1 MELIEGVV
9 TRDGKATVRAGGES
23 VQLTAPG
30 ADLKAARDAV
40 LASAKDAVRERG
52 EVCRLEISDN
62 GRRHVFAAHP
72 DGSLVPLA
80 DPSPAD
86 AAELHDVTTPA
97 PVPVAPAPAAPETA
111 LIEDVPTGASLLTAA
126 PAVPSST
133 PQLAVPPRPD
143 LPSAPVEAPRADYP
157 VEPAVATAPPADQG
171 PVTRRS
177 LRDTTFLV
185 DDSRHDPA
193 AKGFRGLLTR
203 IGIKQEPSAAEL
215 AERDDIA
222 VVSRH
227 WPGTRTIAVVNRK
240 GGSAKT
246 PVVAGLSA
254 VFGRYGGGGVLAWD
268 NNENSGTLPIRTEQ
282 EPHGA
287 SVLDLLRDEDRLRDG
302 QSHGLIAGYVHHQSA
317 DRYDVL
323 WSDQNDFGDH
333 EIQAEEVRRAHAVAS
348 RYYRM
353 LVMDSGNTARAANWK
368 AMIELTNQLVI
379 ATTTG
384 EDRAEL
390 GSRTLQTIAERDE
403 HGARL
408 AENAVVVVSC
418 WKPADMVE
426 AQRIAGLFE
435 PLVRSV
441 VIVPFDNALKAGR
454 IRFDAMQP
462 NTQRAWLAAAAAVGR
477 GL

>member
-30 ADLKAARDAV
+30 ADLKTARDAV

-52 EVCRLEISDN
+52 EVCRLEITDN

-80 DPSPAD
+80 DASPAD
-86 AAELHDVTTPA
+86 AGELHQEAPTVPVVATPPQPA
-97 PVPVAPAPAAPETA
+97 PESVA
-111 LIEDVPTGASLLTAA
+111 LIEDVPTGAALLAA
-126 PAVPSST
+126 GPSVPPAPVFSM
-133 PQLAVPPRPD
+133 PPRPE
-143 LPSAPVEAPRADYP
+143 LP
-157 VEPAVATAPPADQG
+157 VEPIGEVRAEPVAVPEPRADQG

-203 IGIKQEPSAAEL
+203 VGIKQEPSAAEL

-240 GGSAKT
+240 GGSFKT
-246 PVVAGLSA
+246 PTTASLAA
-254 VFGRYGGGGVLAWD
+254 VFARYGGGGVLAWD

-282 EPHGA
+282 EQHGA
-287 SVLDLLRDEDRLRDG
+287 SVLDLLRDEDALLAGR
-302 QSHGLIAGYVHHQSA
+302 SHGDIAGYVHHQQA

-333 EIQAEEVRRAHAVAS
+333 EIEAEEVRRAHVVAS

-368 AMIELTNQLVI
+368 AMIELTDQLVV

-403 HGARL
+403 HGALL
-408 AENAVVVVSC
+408 AEKAVVVVSC
-418 WKPADMVE
+418 PKPDDMAE

-435 PLVRSV
+435 PLVRAA
-441 VIVPFDNALKAGR
+441 VIIPFDPALKAGR
-454 IRFDAMQP
+454 IRFDAMRP
-462 NTQRAWLAAAAAVGR
+462 GTQRAWLAAAAAVGR

>member
-9 TRDGKATVRAGGES
+9 TLDGTATVRAGGEL

-30 ADLKAARDAV
+30 ADLKTARDAV
-40 LASAKDAVRERG
+40 LASVRDAVRERG
-52 EVCRLEISDN
+52 GACRLEVTD
-62 GRRHVFAAHP
+62 GGYRHVFTVHP

-80 DPSPAD
+80 DASLPGEPVQVRVAPQPSVPA
-86 AAELHDVTTPA
+86 
-97 PVPVAPAPAAPETA
+97 APAPPAPRAPTV
-111 LIEDVPTGASLLTAA
+111 DTTPTGAMPPAPSLPPAFVATPTA
-126 PAVPSST
+126 S
-133 PQLAVPPRPD
+133 Q
-143 LPSAPVEAPRADYP
+143 
-157 VEPAVATAPPADQG
+157 EPA
-171 PVTRRS
+171 TRRT

-185 DDSRHDPA
+185 DDSTHEPA
-193 AKGFRGLLTR
+193 AKGMRGILTR
-203 IGIKQEPSAAEL
+203 VGFKQEPSAAEL
-215 AERDDIA
+215 AERDDIS

-240 GGSAKT
+240 GGSGKT
-246 PVVAGLSA
+246 PIVAGLSA
-254 VFGRYGGGGVLAWD
+254 VFARFGGGGVLAWD

-282 EPHGA
+282 EQHGA
-287 SVLDLLRDEDRLRDG
+287 SVLDLLRDEDALLAGR
-302 QSHGLIAGYVHHQSA
+302 SHGDIAGYVHHQQA

-333 EIQAEEVRRAHAVAS
+333 EIEADEVHRAHAVAS

-353 LVMDSGNTARAANWK
+353 LVMDSGNTARAANWR
-368 AMIELTNQLVI
+368 AMIELTDQLVI

-408 AENAVVVVSC
+408 AQNAVVIVSC
-418 WKPADMVE
+418 WKADDMAE

-435 PLVRSV
+435 PLVRAV
-441 VIVPFDNALKAGR
+441 VIIPFDSALKAGR
-454 IRFDAMQP
+454 IRFDAMRP
-462 NTQRAWLAAAAAVGR
+462 ATQRAWLAAAAAVGR

>member
-52 EVCRLEISDN
+52 EVCRLEITDGGN
-62 GRRHVFAAHP
+62 RHVFAAHP

-80 DPSPAD
+80 DDNPAD
-86 AAELHDVTTPA
+86 AAELHDV
-97 PVPVAPAPAAPETA
+97 APAPAVQEPAA
-111 LIEDVPTGASLLTAA
+111 LIEDVPTGATLLAA
-126 PAVPSST
+126 AV
-133 PQLAVPPRPD
+133 VPPRPE
-143 LPSAPVEAPRADYP
+143 LPTHPVQVIPAAAPVADSGRPDVAAESPEAG
-157 VEPAVATAPPADQG
+157 VPAAGVGLQAAPA

-177 LRDTTFLV
+177 LRETTFLV
-185 DDSRHDPA
+185 DDTRPDPA
-193 AKGFRGLLTR
+193 TKGVRGFLTR
-203 IGIKQEPSAAEL
+203 IGIKREPSEAEL

-222 VVSRH
+222 VVSQH
-227 WPGTRTIAVVNRK
+227 WAGTRVVSVLNRK
-240 GGSAKT
+240 GGSFKT
-246 PVVAGLSA
+246 PTTACLAA
-254 VFGRYGGGGVLAWD
+254 VFGRYGGVGVLAWD

-282 EPHGA
+282 ESHGS
-287 SVLDLLRDEDRLRDG
+287 SVLDVLRDERALLDSPSYG
-302 QSHGLIAGYVHHQSA
+302 QIAGYVHHQRA

-323 WSDQNDFGDH
+323 WSDQNDYGDH
-333 EIQAEEVRRAHAVAS
+333 EIQADEVYRTHKVVS

-368 AMIELTNQLVI
+368 AMVELSDQIVI
-379 ATTTG
+379 ATTTL

-390 GSRTLQTIAERDE
+390 GLRTMQTLAERNE

-408 AENAVVVVSC
+408 AKNAVVIIGC
-418 WKPADMVE
+418 WKEGDAAE
-426 AQRIAGLFE
+426 ARRIADLFE
-435 PLVRSV
+435 PLVRAV
-441 VIVPFDNALKAGR
+441 VIIPFDPALKAGR
-454 IRFDAMQP
+454 IRFDSMRP
-462 NTQRAWLAAAAAVGR
+462 VTKRAWLAAAAAVGR

>member
-52 EVCRLEISDN
+52 ETCRLEITDN

-86 AAELHDVTTPA
+86 AAELHEATPTA
-97 PVPVAPAPAAPETA
+97 PPSVAPARATSEPVVVD
-111 LIEDVPTGASLLTAA
+111 DVPTGAGLLTAA
-126 PAVPSST
+126 PAAPST
-133 PQLAVPPRPD
+133 PAFTVPPRPD
-143 LPSAPVEAPRADYP
+143 LSSGHSEALRDRAAVPAVVPEPRADH
-157 VEPAVATAPPADQG
+157 G
-171 PVTRRS
+171 SVTRRS

-185 DDSRHDPA
+185 DDSHPDPA

-240 GGSAKT
+240 GGSGKT

-254 VFGRYGGGGVLAWD
+254 VFARYGGGGVLAWD

-282 EPHGA
+282 EQHGA
-287 SVLDLLRDEDRLRDG
+287 SVLDLLRDEDTLLAGR
-302 QSHGLIAGYVHHQSA
+302 SHGDIAGYVHHQQA

-333 EIQAEEVRRAHAVAS
+333 EIQAEEVRRAHVVAS

-368 AMIELTNQLVI
+368 AMIELTNQLVV

-418 WKPADMVE
+418 WKPEDVDE
-426 AQRIAGLFE
+426 ARRIAALFE

-441 VIVPFDNALKAGR
+441 VIIPFDWALKAGR
-454 IRFDAMQP
+454 IRFDAMRP
-462 NTQRAWLAAAAAVGR
+462 ATQRAWLAAAAAVGR

>member
-30 ADLKAARDAV
+30 ADLKTARDAV

-52 EVCRLEISDN
+52 EACRLEITDG
-62 GRRHVFAAHP
+62 GRRHVFTAHP
-72 DGSLVPLA
+72 DGSLVPLTDA
-80 DPSPAD
+80 SPAD
-86 AAELHDVTTPA
+86 AAELHDVA
-97 PVPVAPAPAAPETA
+97 PSASAAPAPAAPEA
-111 LIEDVPTGASLLTAA
+111 PLIEDVPTGASLLAAA
-126 PAVPSST
+126 PAVPSA
-133 PQLAVPPRPD
+133 PALDVPPRPE
-143 LPSAPVEAPRADYP
+143 LPSEATRARRADRPAEPAPVPESLP
-157 VEPAVATAPPADQG
+157 EQG
-171 PVTRRS
+171 PTTRRS
-177 LRDTTFLV
+177 LRDTSFLV
-185 DDSRHDPA
+185 DDSHPDPA
-193 AKGFRGLLTR
+193 MKGPRSLLR
-203 IGIKQEPSAAEL
+203 FLGMKPEPSAAEL
-215 AERDDIA
+215 AERDDVA

-227 WPGTRTIAVVNRK
+227 WPGTSTIAVVNRK

-254 VFGRYGGGGVLAWD
+254 VFARYGGGGVLAWD

-282 EPHGA
+282 DWHQA
-287 SVLDLLRDEDRLRDG
+287 SVLDLLRDEDALLAGRN
-302 QSHGLIAGYVHHQSA
+302 HGDIAGYVHHQRD

-333 EIQAEEVRRAHAVAS
+333 EIEAEEVRRAHRVAS

-353 LVMDSGNTARAANWK
+353 LIMDSGNTARAANWK
-368 AMIELTNQLVI
+368 AMIELTSQLVI

-390 GSRTLQTIAERDE
+390 GKRTLQTIAERDE

-418 WKPADMVE
+418 WKSDDMAE
-426 AQRIAGLFE
+426 AQRISALFE

-441 VIVPFDNALKAGR
+441 VIIPFDSALKAGR
-454 IRFDAMQP
+454 IRYDAMRP
-462 NTQRAWLAAAAAVGR
+462 ATQRAWLAAAAAVGR

>member
-9 TRDGKATVRAGGES
+9 TRDGKATMQAGGEL

-30 ADLKAARDAV
+30 ADIKAARDAV
-40 LASAKDAVRERG
+40 LASARSMVRDRG
-52 EVCRLEISDN
+52 EICRLEITDD
-62 GRRHVFAAHP
+62 GRRHVFAAYP
-72 DGSLVPLA
+72 DGSLL
-80 DPSPAD
+80 PSTDVSSTEQSSAAVQEASTLSEIEPSAAPPVSTESLGSDIAPAS
-86 AAELHDVTTPA
+86 AR
-97 PVPVAPAPAAPETA
+97 VAPAVVAAAPM
-111 LIEDVPTGASLLTAA
+111 
-126 PAVPSST
+126 
-133 PQLAVPPRPD
+133 
-143 LPSAPVEAPRADYP
+143 
-157 VEPAVATAPPADQG
+157 
-171 PVTRRS
+171 TRRS

-185 DDSRHDPA
+185 DDSRPEPA
-193 AKGFRGLLTR
+193 EKGVRGLLGR
-203 IGIKQEPSAAEL
+203 IGIKSQPSEAEL
-215 AERDDIA
+215 AERADIA
-222 VVSRH
+222 DVSRH

-246 PVVAGLSA
+246 PTVASLSA
-254 VFGRYGGGGVLAWD
+254 VFARYGGGGVLAWD

-287 SVLDLLRDEDRLRDG
+287 SVLDLLRDEATLLEGRHLG
-302 QSHGLIAGYVHHQSA
+302 GIAGYVHHQQA

-333 EIQAEEVRRAHAVAS
+333 EIQAEEVRRAHVVAS

-368 AMIELTNQLVI
+368 AMIELTDQLVI

-418 WKPADMVE
+418 WKPEDTAE

-441 VIVPFDNALKAGR
+441 VIVPFDSALKAGR
-454 IRFDAMQP
+454 IRFDAMRP
-462 NTQRAWLAAAAAVGR
+462 ATQRAWLAAAAAVGR